1 MRLLLIED
9 DPKTSSFIS
18 KGLAESGFTVEAALD
33 GLEGLRRAK
42 AAEHDLVILDLMLP
56 GMEGEAVLRE
66 LRAAGVKTPV
76 VILTA
81 RGRLEDR
88 VRGLQLGADDYL
100 AKPFAFIELL
110 ARIRA
115 VLRRGPGSPPGG
127 GGGGGAAPSYR
138 IADLVVEVSPRA
150 VRRGEAR
157 IDLTPK
163 EFMLLELL
171 VRHAGEPLTRSLI
184 AEKVWEMTFD
194 SGTNVVDVH
203 IRRLR
208 AKVDEP
214 FEPKLIHTVRGVGY
228 VLEHRSEPPAAEGG
242 LAEPAP
248 SPA

>member
-1 MRLLLIED
+1 VIED
-9 DPKTSSFIS
+9 DPVTSSFLM
-18 KGLAESGFTVEAALD
+18 KGLAESGFEVEGATD
-33 GLEGLRRAK
+33 GRQGLERAR
-42 AAEHDLVILDLMLP
+42 AGGQDLVILDLMLP
-56 GMEGEAVLRE
+56 GLPGESVLRE
-66 LRAAGVKTPV
+66 LRASGVKTPV

-81 RGRLEDR
+81 RGQVEDR

-100 AKPFAFIELL
+100 PKPFAFVELL

-115 VLRRGPGSPPGG
+115 VLRRGSSSPPSAAGG
-127 GGGGGAAPSYR
+127 GGSAPEYR

-150 VRRGEAR
+150 VRRGETR

-163 EFMLLELL
+163 EFALLELL
-171 VRHAGEPLTRSLI
+171 VRHAGEPLTRALI

-214 FEPKLIHTVRGVGY
+214 FLPRLIHTVRGVGY
-228 VLEHRSEPPAAEGG
+228 VLDHRAGGAAED
-242 LAEPAP
+242 EAP
-248 SPA
+248 DARPG